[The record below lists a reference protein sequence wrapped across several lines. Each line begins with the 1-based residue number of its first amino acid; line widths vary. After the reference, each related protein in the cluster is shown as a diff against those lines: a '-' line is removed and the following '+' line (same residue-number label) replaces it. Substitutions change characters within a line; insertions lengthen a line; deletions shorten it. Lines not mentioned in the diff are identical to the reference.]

1 MSMKPILF
9 STDMVQAILDGRKTA
24 TRRLVKPRYVLDA
37 DNNPHF
43 FSRAEGNLFVWEDR
57 PYIKTAIKQPYLPG
71 DVLYVRE
78 TWRVRNVFGD
88 FKYGNRTAEIE
99 FKAGGEYAYMPIT
112 DDVINDKH
120 WRPSIHMPK
129 EAARIFLRVTD
140 VRAERLWQ
148 MRNDDALR
156 EGVPTEWPMN
166 PVYCPQCNGTGLV
179 GTYDSD
185 TLGFK
190 EIDCPFCKEPISRFR
205 ELWNHLRKGNDYH
218 STRFESG
225 PFVWVVEFE
234 RIEKPEVA
242 K

>member
-78 TWRVRNVFGD
+78 TWRVLEASSPPRRCV
-88 FKYGNRTAEIE
+88 IE
-99 FKAGGEYAYMPIT
+99 YKAGGTQEF
-112 DDVINDKH
+112 DDVIALPTADSK

-234 RIEKPEVA
+234 RIKKPEVA